1 MANPDALGTLI
12 RTSRLDKGLSL
23 GQLASAVG
31 RSSSSVR
38 RWERGE
44 GAPSADVVSDL
55 ATALGLEEEELAG
68 MVASA
73 HPHQSVDVSA
83 AGPDDDDDATDATA
97 TPEVARKVKTT
108 IEDEDVV
115 ADIAPYFETPAPV
128 APPPAQTRPSR
139 YGRISGAVRGHRD
152 SWIGWVRGFLTLLA
166 LFFLFMGLMWA
177 GGELLTALKDVLG
190 SFSTGG

>member
-1 MANPDALGTLI
+1 MADPDALGTLI
-12 RTSRLDKGLSL
+12 RTSRLDRGLSL

-55 ATALGLEEEELAG
+55 ATALGLNEGELAG

-73 HPHQSVDVSA
+73 HHHQAVNNSA
-83 AGPDDDDDATDATA
+83 AGPDGGDDETE
-97 TPEVARKVKTT
+97 TPVAARRVRTT
-108 IEDEDVV
+108 IEDDDVA
-115 ADIAPYFETPAPV
+115 ADIVPYFGTPPPI
-128 APPPAQTRPSR
+128 APPPAQHQPSR
-139 YGRISGAVRGHRD
+139 WGRISSTVRGHRD

>member
-1 MANPDALGTLI
+1 MADPDALGILI

-44 GAPSADVVSDL
+44 TAPSADVVSDL
-55 ATALGLEEEELAG
+55 AGVLGLDEEELVA
-68 MVASA
+68 MVAAA
-73 HPHQSVDVSA
+73 HPHAMASTPTDAS
-83 AGPDDDDDATDATA
+83 GDDADETPQAPVATQG
-97 TPEVARKVKTT
+97 VRTT

-115 ADIAPYFETPAPV
+115 AEVASYFDIPAPV
-128 APPPAQTRPSR
+128 QPPPAQPQPSR
-139 YGRISGAVRGHRD
+139 YSRVSSAVWGRRD
-152 SWIGWVRGFLTLLA
+152 SWIGWLRGFLTLLA

-177 GGELLTALKDVLG
+177 LGELLAALKEVLG
-190 SFSTGG
+190 SFSTSG